1 MIFVSLV
8 YLFPFVSAD
17 FDYRGRPDYNDWLQF
32 YKTGMT
38 IYLVKRSYMV
48 KIDGYEPWC
57 LQTKVHS
64 LNKMVASFKQGYV
77 TYYKDERYEVQ
88 ATLQSAYIPTDVAPV
103 MSAFVKSNR
112 TMQRN
117 YNFHFYDGSAHCA
130 VLTFQDYSGTVR
142 CELHAWKEYH
152 YYSTYKK
159 CEEEFDYQCPG
170 RDSNYPYVKWCKDIN

>member
-103 MSAFVKSNR
+103 MSAFVKS
-112 TMQRN
+112 
-117 YNFHFYDGSAHCA
+117 S
-130 VLTFQDYSGTVR
+130 TVR